1 MIILPTEKR
10 FDARHTPTV
19 LIGIVLL
26 NILVFFFYQGDDNN
40 KIYSALS
47 TYEEQNF
54 LEIEWPLI
62 QDYLKAQN
70 ELDALDDLLDLHDDK
85 QTQDLMVHILLRTDF
100 YQHVF
105 RNPYQ
110 LIGFQNADRW
120 LEHRG
125 KINRL
130 IENLSFNAYG
140 LKPAELSF
148 TTLISHQ
155 FLHGDVMHL
164 LGNLFFLVFCG
175 FAVEAA
181 IGHLRFLGFYL
192 LSGVAGGLAH
202 AAVDFS
208 STTTLVGAS
217 GAISGVMAMYLA
229 IFRLKK
235 IEFFYWFFVV
245 VGYMRAP
252 ALVILPIYIGKEIV
266 SFYTDGGS
274 NVAFMAHAGGFVAGS
289 LLMLGNYFISPKTID
304 KAYVEEDQSIDPFQ
318 QALADIYTHIEQF
331 RFAAAIKAVDAAIER
346 FGANLRLAQLRVQL
360 TQLDSE
366 QAQRQSQALLLGL
379 VPESQRQLQ
388 QQSELVKAQPQALA
402 LLDAELRY
410 QLTVRL
416 TALHDLGAAEVVFA
430 SLQQDAKPHESL
442 GVLAKKLALAFKA
455 LHKPTKAKRYEALA
469 QEWAG
474 I

>member
-1 MIILPTEKR
+1 MIIIPTEKR
-10 FDARHTPTV
+10 FDWRYRPTV
-19 LIGIVLL
+19 LFSIVIL

-47 TYEEQNF
+47 QYEEQNF
-54 LEIEWPLI
+54 FEIEWPLI

-70 ELDALDDLLDLHDDK
+70 ELDALDDLLDMRDDQQMQELK
-85 QTQDLMVHILLRTDF
+85 VHILLRTDF
-100 YQHVF
+100 YQHLF

-125 KINRL
+125 KINRQ
-130 IENLSFNAYG
+130 IESLSFNAHG
-140 LKPAELSF
+140 LIPKELSF
-148 TTLISHQ
+148 SSLITHQ

-164 LGNLFFLVFCG
+164 LSNLFFLVFCG

-181 IGHLRFLGFYL
+181 IGHLRLLAFYL
-192 LSGVAGGLAH
+192 LSGIAGGLAH

-208 STTTLVGAS
+208 SSTTLVGAS

-252 ALVILPIYIGKEIV
+252 ALIILPIYIGKEVV

-274 NVAFMAHAGGFVAGS
+274 NVAFMAHAGGFIAGS

-304 KAYVEEDQSIDPFQ
+304 TEYVESDQSVDPFQ
-318 QALADIYTHIEQF
+318 QALADIYTQIEKF
-331 RFAAAIKAVDAAIER
+331 RFDAAIKSVDAAIAKY
-346 FGANLRLAQLRVQL
+346 GANQRLAQLRLQL
-360 TQLDSE
+360 TQLSSE
-366 QAQRQSQALLLGL
+366 QQQRQSQALLLGL
-379 VPESQRQLQ
+379 IPESQQQLQ
-388 QQSELVKAQPQALA
+388 RQSELVRQQPQALR
-402 LLDAELRY
+402 LLDAEMRY

-416 TALHDLGAAEVVFA
+416 STLHDLSAAECVFK
-430 SLQQDAKPHESL
+430 SLQQDPTPHDSL
-442 GVLAKKLALAFKA
+442 GVLAKKLALAFRA
-455 LHKPTKAKRYEALA
+455 LHKPTKAKHYEALA
-469 QEWAG
+469 QEWQG